1 MTAMVERALNKYC
14 ALEVE
19 ATVNSASPQR
29 LVVMLYEGALKAI
42 FTAKRAMAHGET
54 ALKGEAISKAIA
66 ILDQG
71 LRPALDLE
79 NGGDIAANLLA
90 LYDYLASRLLYANLK
105 NDPASLDEAA
115 RLLSELKSAWE
126 SLEQST
132 RPAAVQ
138 PPVPPSEPRAPVSF
152 GKA

>member
-1 MTAMVERALNKYC
+1 MTAMVERALNKYS

-19 ATVNSASPQR
+19 TTVNSASPER
-29 LVVMLYEGALKAI
+29 LVVMLYEGALKAV
-42 FTAKRAMAHGET
+42 FTAKRAMTHGET

-79 NGGDIAANLLA
+79 NGGGIAANLLA
-90 LYDYLASRLLYANLK
+90 LYDYVSTRLLYANLK
-105 NDPASLDEAA
+105 NDASSLDEAA
-115 RLLSELKSAWE
+115 RLLTELKGAWE
-126 SLEQST
+126 ALEQST

-138 PPVPPSEPRAPVSF
+138 PLVPPSDPRAPVSF